1 MLMLSRSP
9 GKAIIIGGNIRV
21 YVAQVTGLQVR
32 LGIDAPKGV
41 VVDREEIHARR
52 TVESEAR
59 LAGRTEA
66 EWRQLLVDEAAEQA
80 DWNEVRKLLEP
91 AAATAVGQAKS
102 APAFNIDEHVRM
114 VADARRYRHLRDRQ
128 CVEDPTSDLLVLR
141 GDTYFTGEDLDR
153 EVDASLRLEAME
165 QQAAQEQQS

>member
-21 YVAQVTGLQVR
+21 YVAQVVGLQVR

-59 LAGRTEA
+59 LASRTEA
-66 EWRQLLVDEAAEQA
+66 EWRQLLIDEAAEQA
-80 DWNEVRKLLEP
+80 DWNKVRKLLDP
-91 AAATAVGQAKS
+91 SAATAAGQAKS

-114 VADARRYRHLRDRQ
+114 VADAHRYRLLRDRE
-128 CVEDPTSDLLVLR
+128 CIEDPTNDLLVLR
-141 GDTYFTGEDLDR
+141 GDTYLTGENLDR
-153 EVDASLRLEAME
+153 EVDAALRLEAL
-165 QQAAQEQQS
+165 EQQS

>member
-9 GKAIIIGGNIRV
+9 GKAIVIGGNIRV
-21 YVAQVTGLQVR
+21 YVAQVVGLQVR

-41 VVDREEIHARR
+41 IVDREEIHARR

-66 EWRQLLVDEAAEQA
+66 EWHQLLIDEAAEQA
-80 DWNEVRKLLEP
+80 DWNEVRKLLDP
-91 AAATAVGQAKS
+91 TAATATGQATS

-114 VADARRYRHLRDRQ
+114 VADARRYRRLRDRKG
-128 CVEDPTSDLLVLR
+128 VEDPTSDLLVLR
-141 GDTYFTGEDLDR
+141 GDTYLAGKDLDC
-153 EVDASLRLEAME
+153 EVDTALRIEAME
-165 QQAAQEQQS
+165 QQAAQEQQA

>member
-21 YVAQVTGLQVR
+21 YVAQVVGLQVR

-59 LAGRTEA
+59 IAGRTEA
-66 EWRQLLVDEAAEQA
+66 EWRQLLIDEAAEQA

-91 AAATAVGQAKS
+91 TAATEVGQAKS

-114 VADARRYRHLRDRQ
+114 VADARRYRRLRDRES
-128 CVEDPTSDLLVLR
+128 VEDPTSDLLVLR
-141 GDTYFTGEDLDR
+141 GDTYFTGEELDR
-153 EVDASLRLEAME
+153 EVDAALRLEALE
-165 QQAAQEQQS
+165 QKS

>member
-21 YVAQVTGLQVR
+21 YVAQVVGLQVR

-66 EWRQLLVDEAAEQA
+66 EWRQLLIDEAAEQA
-80 DWNEVRKLLEP
+80 DWNKVRKLLDP
-91 AAATAVGQAKS
+91 SAATAAGQAKS

-114 VADARRYRHLRDRQ
+114 VADARRYRLLRDRE
-128 CVEDPTSDLLVLR
+128 CIEDPTNDLLVLR
-141 GDTYFTGEDLDR
+141 GDTYLTGEDLDR
-153 EVDASLRLEAME
+153 EVDAALRLEAL
-165 QQAAQEQQS
+165 EQQS

>member
-1 MLMLSRSP
+1 MLSRSP

-80 DWNEVRKLLEP
+80 DWDEVRKLLEP

-102 APAFNIDEHVRM
+102 TPVFNIDEHVRM
-114 VADARRYRHLRDRQ
+114 VADARRYRHLRDRE

-141 GDTYFTGEDLDR
+141 GDIYLTGEDLDR
-153 EVDASLRLEAME
+153 EVDAALRLEAME
-165 QQAAQEQQS
+165 QLS

>member
-66 EWRQLLVDEAAEQA
+66 EVVAA
-80 DWNEVRKLLEP
+80 KP
-91 AAATAVGQAKS
+91 
-102 APAFNIDEHVRM
+102 
-114 VADARRYRHLRDRQ
+114 
-128 CVEDPTSDLLVLR
+128 
-141 GDTYFTGEDLDR
+141 TGEYDAKVVGGPESADR
-153 EVDASLRLEAME
+153 FVRQIYTELKPAN
-165 QQAAQEQQS
+165 